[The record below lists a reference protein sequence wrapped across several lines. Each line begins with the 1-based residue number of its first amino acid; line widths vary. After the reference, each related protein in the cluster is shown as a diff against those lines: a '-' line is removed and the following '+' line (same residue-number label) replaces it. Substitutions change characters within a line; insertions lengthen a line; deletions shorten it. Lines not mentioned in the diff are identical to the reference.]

1 MCHDHTEA
9 IFVTCLHQVCTVC
22 VMNSLQPTPKIALAL
37 MWPHIYLRER
47 YPHPYYHCSESY
59 RSQLYPRPVHHPACL
74 YLFFSVRHLKGK
86 FSRFIT
92 GRALKLKTTNIV
104 TFPLSSSSHPPF
116 SHFLMQSLFTVYLL
130 SPAPF
135 PYYYKFHRLLY
146 EHNTI
151 SLRRYFSAH

>member
-1 MCHDHTEA
+1 MVHRSARKYNTRRKKSPLGDLLYKITPLIANSMCHDHTEA

-92 GRALKLKTTNIV
+92 GRALKL
-104 TFPLSSSSHPPF
+104 P
-116 SHFLMQSLFTVYLL
+116 
-130 SPAPF
+130 
-135 PYYYKFHRLLY
+135 
-146 EHNTI
+146 
-151 SLRRYFSAH
+151 